1 MTYQGEL
8 IFEVAGAVV
17 ILAAFALNQFR
28 GLDRH
33 GAPYLLLNLIGAAM
47 LSVIAVVHRQWGF
60 FLLQAVWGIV
70 ALWGLLALIRRRGAA
85 S

>member
-1 MTYQGEL
+1 MA
-8 IFEVAGAVV
+8 FEVVGALL

-33 GAPYLLLNLIGAAM
+33 GAPYLLLNVAGCVI
-47 LSVIAVVHRQWGF
+47 LSIIAVNHRQWGF
-60 FLLQAVWGIV
+60 FVLQTVWGIV
-70 ALWGLLALIRRRGAA
+70 ALWGLVALVRGRTA